1 MGVEGEEGE
10 EEVLAVVSRLHLTDC
25 QPLSV
30 CAFVFVTL
38 CVCVCVCVCGCICVF
53 VCTMAASVLRSTTRT
68 GELKTSATNSHDL
81 TSRSKSPSI
90 LYPVPLGR
98 GRDMERS
105 TTLV

>member
-30 CAFVFVTL
+30 CVGV
-38 CVCVCVCVCGCICVF
+38 CNIVCVYVCVYVCSVYVF